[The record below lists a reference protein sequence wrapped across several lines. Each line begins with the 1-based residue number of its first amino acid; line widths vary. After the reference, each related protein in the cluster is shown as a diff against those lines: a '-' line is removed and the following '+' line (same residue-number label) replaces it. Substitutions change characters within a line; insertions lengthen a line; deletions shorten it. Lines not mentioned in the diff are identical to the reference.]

1 MGLATAP
8 TDTRPIAPSHIRRR
22 VDRLRPRHWY
32 VTIPF
37 AYTALTIVMLW
48 PLIRHVGSAV
58 ADTIGDPLLNAW
70 TLRWVQH
77 ALIANPSH
85 LNDGNIFAPNP
96 RTLAFSEL
104 LLPQAIMA
112 WPIWLMSYNALV
124 AYNTALLITY
134 PLCAVAMYA
143 LCRSLGA
150 VRVAA
155 FVAGICYAF
164 APFRMDNNAHLQV
177 LSMQWMPL
185 AILAVI
191 RYVQRPSRLRGCWV
205 TLAVAA
211 TAFSSV
217 YYMMMFGVA
226 LVVFLLVEGIRQ
238 RRLIVCRSLWGLL
251 VALSVAGAV
260 VAVIDLPYG
269 TMRREQGIVR
279 TLDEAYDD
287 AAHVG
292 SYVTVTPG
300 NHLWGHLLLRSGT
313 EHAALFPRAILTLF
327 ALVGLRALRK
337 PWMGGL
343 FALGLVALVLS
354 FGPTFGD
361 KETGRPLPYR
371 LLYEHIVGFKGIRG
385 PDRFASVVLLAM
397 APFAAIG
404 ITHLLRSWG
413 KMSNSHLVPSVALGA
428 IIGAFALIETSAALL
443 PTVHVAQSAEI
454 IASYQW
460 LNTHPTDGSVA
471 EFPVASYQLL
481 TAFYSTYHWNPVV
494 WGHSGFIPAPTY
506 QLQARFVGRE
516 DFPGLDDLD
525 VLTDMGVR
533 RIVIHRDAYKPEE
546 LAAIRTGAA
555 KTGGR
560 FHLVASVGES
570 DIYDIVPDPTAPP
583 LNATVRFVVN
593 PGGSI
598 DAVLGQLTV
607 QNPGSSARML
617 YTMGKIDVRAV
628 IRDTSGG
635 VVSRE
640 TLPLPIP
647 AIIPRGD
654 TDIPL
659 SITLPREP
667 GDYDIALESTL
678 APLLGQPPSTR
689 VNVVSLSA
697 LPHLALDNL
706 VVTSPALF
714 TPGETVAMW
723 VTTKD
728 GRTIALPNTTALPDA
743 TIRARI
749 DQLPPNAAQV
759 VVHGKASGVELW
771 IAPP

>member
-1 MGLATAP
+1 MGLAIAP
-8 TDTRPIAPSHIRRR
+8 PVTRPTAPSHIRRR
-22 VDRLRPRHWY
+22 VDRLKPRHWY
-32 VTIPF
+32 VTIPC
-37 AYTALTIVMLW
+37 AYTALTMIMLW
-48 PLIRHVGSAV
+48 PLVRHVGSAV

-85 LNDGNIFAPNP
+85 LYDANMFASNP

-112 WPIWLMSYNALV
+112 WPIWFISHNALV
-124 AYNTALLITY
+124 AYNIALLITY

-150 VRVAA
+150 MRVAA
-155 FVAGICYAF
+155 FVAGVCYTF

-185 AILAVI
+185 TILAVI
-191 RYVQRPSRLRGCWV
+191 RFVQRPSRLRGCWV

-211 TAFSSV
+211 TALSSV
-217 YYMMMFGVA
+217 YYTMMFGVA
-226 LVVFLLVEGIRQ
+226 LVVFLLVEGLRQ
-238 RRLIVCRSLWGLL
+238 RRLIVRQSLWGLF
-251 VALSVAGAV
+251 VALVVAGAV
-260 VAVIDLPYG
+260 VAAIDLPYL

-287 AAHVG
+287 AAHIG
-292 SYVTVTPG
+292 SYVTITPG
-300 NHLWGHLLLRSGT
+300 NHLWGHLLPQSDT
-313 EHAALFPRAILTLF
+313 EHAALFPGVILTLF
-327 ALVGLRALRK
+327 GLVGLRALRK

-354 FGPTFGD
+354 FGPTLGD
-361 KETGRPLPYR
+361 KETGQPLPYR
-371 LLYEHIVGFKGIRG
+371 LLYAHIVGFKGIRG
-385 PDRFASVVLLAM
+385 PDRFASIVLLAM
-397 APFAAIG
+397 APFAALG
-404 ITHLLRSWG
+404 ITHLVHYWERT
-413 KMSNSHLVPSVALGA
+413 SNRRLVPSVALGA

-443 PTVHVAQSAEI
+443 PMAPVAQSADV
-454 IASYQW
+454 IAPYQW
-460 LNTHPTDGSVA
+460 LNAHPTDGSIA

-506 QLQARFVGRE
+506 QLHARFVGRE

-525 VLTDMGVR
+525 VLTDIGVR

-560 FHLVASVGES
+560 FHLIAAVGES
-570 DIYDIVPDPTAPP
+570 DIYDIVPDPTSPP

-598 DAVLGQLTV
+598 DKLLGHLTV
-607 QNPGSSARML
+607 QNPGNNARML
-617 YTMGKIDVRAV
+617 YTVGKIDVRAV
-628 IRDTSGG
+628 IRDTSGR

-640 TLPLPIP
+640 TLPLSIP
-647 AIIPRGD
+647 AIIPKGS

-667 GDYDIALESTL
+667 GAYDIALESTL
-678 APLLGQPPSTR
+678 APLLGQPSSTR

-706 VVTSPALF
+706 IVTGPPLF

-728 GRTIALPNTTALPDA
+728 GKTIALPSTTALPDA
-743 TIRARI
+743 TIHAGI
-749 DQLPPNAAQV
+749 DQLPSNVAQV
-759 VVHGKASGVELW
+759 VAHGKASGVELW
-771 IAPP
+771 VAPP